1 MPLQEEPIDFS
12 DNLCLF
18 FIDGKIPI
26 LAPFIAKEPSKRYCN
41 LAVCEPLPYAQ
52 VQFSE
57 MLRLS
62 SCASELMMVMSSSP
76 LESNVQI
83 FSFSK

>member
-1 MPLQEEPIDFS
+1 MPSANRFLMP
-12 DNLCLF
+12 
-18 FIDGKIPI
+18 
-26 LAPFIAKEPSKRYCN
+26 
-41 LAVCEPLPYAQ
+41 Q

-62 SCASELMMVMSSSP
+62 SCASEDMMVISSSP